1 MKSSD
6 FLNKFKSKFLWGNL
20 LAMGVTVILLCV
32 AAAWWTDSYTY
43 HGMGIEVPDL
53 TKVNFSRAKQLLEE
67 KGLQIMVNDS
77 GYNKQ
82 YPADCILA
90 QSPVAGSKVKT
101 GRMVYVT
108 VNSPSSPTFAIPDVI
123 DNCSAREAE
132 ARLSAMGFQLTP
144 HQLVNGE
151 KDWVYGIVC
160 RGRHIS
166 TGDRV
171 SIDAPLTLQVG
182 DGMYDAGEMD
192 VEYVDNGSATPEDG
206 ATDEFVE
213 VTEP

>member
-1 MKSSD
+1 
-6 FLNKFKSKFLWGNL
+6 
-20 LAMGVTVILLCV
+20 MGITVILLCV
-32 AAAWWTDSYTY
+32 AAAWWIDSYTY

-101 GRMVYVT
+101 GRTIYVT

-171 SIDAPLTLQVG
+171 SIDSPLTLQVG

-192 VEYVDNGSATPEDG
+192 VEYVDNGNATPEDG